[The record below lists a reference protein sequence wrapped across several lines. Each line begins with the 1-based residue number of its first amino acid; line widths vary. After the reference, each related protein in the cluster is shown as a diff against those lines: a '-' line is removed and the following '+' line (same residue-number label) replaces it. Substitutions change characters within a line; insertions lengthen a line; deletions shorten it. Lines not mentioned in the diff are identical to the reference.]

1 MPLEYYF
8 GLAVAVV
15 LLVLLISLV
24 RGRRTTRRVSDKSED
39 TSQLTHQLSRIADA
53 LEKLVVQSEASPL
66 QPKPV
71 PAPLQKPSE
80 ERVPQPTVSQ
90 PTPVPEPTPAE
101 VAKSSEPAK
110 PHVVLSM
117 FGR

>member
-15 LLVLLISLV
+15 LLILLVSLV
-24 RGRRTTRRVSDKSED
+24 RGRQTAQRVSDKTEG
-39 TSQLTHQLSRIADA
+39 TPQLTHQLSRIADA
-53 LEKLVVQSEASPL
+53 LEKLAAQSETSPL
-66 QPKPV
+66 PLKQAPAPLPKPSEEKAPQPPPV
-71 PAPLQKPSE
+71 PAP
-80 ERVPQPTVSQ
+80 
-90 PTPVPEPTPAE
+90 TPVE